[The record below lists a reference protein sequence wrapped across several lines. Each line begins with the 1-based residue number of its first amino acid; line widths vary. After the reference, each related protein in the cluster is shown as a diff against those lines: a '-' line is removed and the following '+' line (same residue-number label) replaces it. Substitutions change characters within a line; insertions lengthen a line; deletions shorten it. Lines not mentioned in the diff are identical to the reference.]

1 MLKKDITIFIAVIE
15 LVKTAINFITCHKLV
30 SVSNIYASTKRYMN
44 PLTAGLFKLSERCS
58 RDVRDFIDLS
68 FLHYRL
74 SFLYQRSFGLT
85 RSDPSC
91 LLYHHG
97 TVKFFLQLQAFSLAV
112 PLIANAPEGAAISGT
127 AKIGRQKIQPPRA
140 GSSFNV
146 QKYFLSFPYPL
157 LFTSILPSRSKSHFT
172 RLNAL
177 LDIPAA
183 NAASS
188 TSLYGFDSPLSR

>member
-1 MLKKDITIFIAVIE
+1 M
-15 LVKTAINFITCHKLV
+15 
-30 SVSNIYASTKRYMN
+30 
-44 PLTAGLFKLSERCS
+44 
-58 RDVRDFIDLS
+58 RDFIDLS

-85 RSDPSC
+85 RSDHSC

-188 TSLYGFDSPLSR
+188 TSLYGFDSTLSR